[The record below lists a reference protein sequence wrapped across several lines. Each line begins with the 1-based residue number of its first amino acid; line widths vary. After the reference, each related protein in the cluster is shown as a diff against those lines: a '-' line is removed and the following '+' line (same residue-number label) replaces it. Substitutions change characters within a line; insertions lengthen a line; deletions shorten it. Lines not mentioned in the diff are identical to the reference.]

1 LCGRHV
7 RRRMLKE
14 RKTGAGANDTK
25 GARAD
30 HPDGEGWD
38 ALGQRAGPGGERE
51 PSSSESGLTGAAGG
65 VKAKRAVARGRQV
78 VE

>member
-1 LCGRHV
+1 
-7 RRRMLKE
+7 MLKE
-14 RKTGAGANDTK
+14 RKTWADASDTK

-38 ALGQRAGPGGERE
+38 ALGQRRAQAVKGSR
-51 PSSSESGLTGAAGG
+51 AAARVGSLAQLGG
-65 VKAKRAVARGRQV
+65 VKAKREAARGRQV